1 MKFKNVIFDWSGVIK
16 DCLDVHLWS
25 VNEMMKIFGGSIISK
40 EELMQEWKQPYMNFW
55 NKYFPNLTL
64 EEEQKVYHE
73 MLLRSDCPKSYSYPG
88 IVEIIKK
95 LKTSGAFLAIISSD
109 SPKTILSEIA
119 GYGLENIFDE
129 VITNVP
135 DKADGMSKVLSENNL
150 NKEETIFIGDSN
162 HEIEV
167 GKLFGTKTMGVTWG
181 FCPEERLK
189 GLYPDYLVHNA
200 KELESVLLS

>member
-1 MKFKNVIFDWSGVIK
+1 MKFKNIIFDWSGVVK
-16 DCLDVHLWS
+16 DCLDAHLWS
-25 VNEMMKIFGGSIISK
+25 VNEMMKIFGGSTISK
-40 EELMQEWKQPYMNFW
+40 KELMQGWKQPYMNFW

-73 MLLRSDCPKSYSYPG
+73 VLSRSDCPKSYFYPG
-88 IVEIIKK
+88 IVEVIKK

-109 SPKTILSEIA
+109 SPKTLLPEIA
-119 GYGLENIFDE
+119 EYGLENIFDE

-135 DKADGMSKVLSENNL
+135 DKSEGVSKILGENNL
-150 NKEETIFIGDSN
+150 NKEKTIFIGDSN

-181 FCPEERLK
+181 FCPQERLK
-189 GLYPDYLVHNA
+189 EFKPDYLVHNVN
-200 KELESVLLS
+200 ELEDILLN